1 MSQTTP
7 VDQQPP
13 QFPPYLTEP
22 PVITEAQWAHRLAL
36 TREQTNV
43 VDATELMS
51 DRRAYFYLFHQ
62 SNIDCLYATYPLDTF
77 HCWQQSFLIA
87 NELHTVTV
95 SLALLVDEL
104 TRDNNSAL
112 SIRATLLM
120 EHLQIESLEQRLR
133 KNCENGEKEA
143 VKAFLQLGGQKVF
156 VIPTRSHGTHLS
168 RTSPPSLSTTTS
180 TSISPIIARS
190 CSTRARSTIPNT
202 FLYNRLNNPRSQRSR
217 RIAGH
222 IDSYVTNDAR
232 PKPVLLIPLG
242 RTPRVPHTGLRKTPI
257 STSNTSPDG
266 RLSRSNEGDTLS
278 TGNKSKKPSPISDYS
293 NSTHSQSS
301 SERRRCPRVRRCYA
315 CQEYGHC
322 AIYCRHHTCSTC
334 GLDAPGHRA
343 NECNLRRNYPFARDS
358 WGLDDIH
365 NNLDNDARYNVD
377 GELGDFGAV

>member
-112 SIRATLLM
+112 NRIPGTTLEEELREWRERSGQGFPTIRGPEGVRRREEPSRPM
-120 EHLQIESLEQRLR
+120 RIPHLPSPR
-133 KNCENGEKEA
+133 
-143 VKAFLQLGGQKVF
+143 F

-232 PKPVLLIPLG
+232 LLTSSSLNPLLPAN
-242 RTPRVPHTGLRKTPI
+242 TPSP
-257 STSNTSPDG
+257 TSPTALPPLTMPTAPQAG
-266 RLSRSNEGDTLS
+266 TPHPFGPHSPS
-278 TGNKSKKPSPISDYS
+278 TAHRPEEDPDIDQQHISGWKVVKE
-293 NSTHSQSS
+293 Q
-301 SERRRCPRVRRCYA
+301 
-315 CQEYGHC
+315 
-322 AIYCRHHTCSTC
+322 
-334 GLDAPGHRA
+334 
-343 NECNLRRNYPFARDS
+343 
-358 WGLDDIH
+358 
-365 NNLDNDARYNVD
+365 
-377 GELGDFGAV
+377 